1 MTRAPQW
8 DINEFKTLLD
18 HSHFKNDEFK
28 EILPKRTIGSIIVVR
43 SGLHS
48 YHKGGNISML
58 SKMMIH
64 VLQDKKKEV
73 ICPICNEKF

>member
-8 DINEFKTLLD
+8 DINEFKTLLN
-18 HSHFKNDEFK
+18 HPYLENDEFK
-28 EILPKRTIGSIIVVR
+28 KMLPQRTIGSITVVR

-64 VLQDKKKEV
+64 VLKDKKKEV